1 MPGPL
6 GCFLKASRYISVKA
20 PRYIFMQASGYSLW
34 RHQDYIHIYM
44 HLCEG
49 VRILPWL
56 NQYLKK
62 LQSLFILLLI
72 FYLFTSFL
80 CVPVTVET
88 ISEFKDRTDRCIKAL
103 SGAESKHSSISAACQ
118 LFLRFITLT
127 NMQFEVSTWAFIT
140 QTLPAGQLSAWV
152 IILANITCGS
162 RRVLESLFSPKLQA
176 VSGEYLSHRSH
187 QHYM

>member
-34 RHQDYIHIYM
+34 RHQDYIYM